1 MPTLRAVLIAAAIVG
16 GTGTTVGCA
25 SHGLVAPDAPLGRV
39 IIYRNGVAYFEREA
53 SVQDE
58 LTLEVPRDRVDDFL
72 KSLTVVD
79 TATGKSLPISYPTT
93 RTTSGSSIRMRIA
106 LPHGR
111 RDVRIAYVTES
122 PAWKPSYR
130 IVLDEPGEATLQ
142 SWAIVDNVSGETW
155 KRVVVGVGTTSALSF
170 RYDLHSVQM
179 VEREAIDGGTRLAHA
194 PPEGGSPYS
203 VEGTSVRVLA
213 DLDTAAVEAVA
224 SPKPTAIRD
233 SAGISLA
240 GTTAAESKYTVE
252 GAKVPDNFG
261 SVAVPRSFG
270 ATVSAPAKTPTPK
283 RTTPPREKMGV
294 ATLAAELKNGG
305 QRVRIE
311 GYAIPGE
318 TDRARAALRRANTL
332 RESLVEQG
340 IDARRIDVVG
350 HDALAP
356 SSGKVVRVVAVDDE
370 VTPVQ
375 ARTDDNEDGPAGS
388 ALFVSDGPMTLEA
401 GHSAM
406 VTLFEERTAAERV
419 YLYDPIS
426 TRGSKRFAFD
436 AVRIRNPTADTLDT
450 GPITVYAKNRFL
462 GEGLTEPVPPGATAI
477 VPFGLDRSIVIEPRV
492 DTREEIEL
500 LRKIERGI
508 ATTEMQRIRRTELEI
523 ANRGP
528 TDAKLFVRHHV
539 PSGWTLKEPPE
550 GMEQMRGDTLVPIT
564 VPANGSARLEL
575 EETMPITTAI
585 DIRSASGSRALE
597 VFLAAGRVD
606 PELRK
611 DLEAIVRARRELR
624 NVEDKLE
631 SRAGQMLGLR
641 TRVDEVTDQL
651 VALRKVGRAQ
661 ALSGDLAK
669 RARQLGAKLDELA
682 AEVTSLET
690 QRLERSIEL
699 SNLVAEMSLDRDLPR

>member
-1 MPTLRAVLIAAAIVG
+1 MLTLRALLVAAAIVG
-16 GTGTTVGCA
+16 GTGTSLGCA
-25 SHGLVAPDAPLGRV
+25 SRGLTPDAPLGRV

-58 LTLEVPRDRVDDFL
+58 LTLDVPRHRVDDFL

-79 TATGKSLPISYPTT
+79 AATGKSLPISYPTT

-106 LPHGR
+106 LPDGR

-130 IVLDEPGEATLQ
+130 IVLDETGEAELQ

-155 KRVVVGVGTTSALSF
+155 NRVIVGVGTTSALSF

-179 VEREAIDGGTRLAHA
+179 VEREAIDGGTKLAHA

-203 VEGTSVRVLA
+203 VEGTAVRVLA
-213 DLDTAAVEAVA
+213 DLDANALDEAAAT
-224 SPKPTAIRD
+224 PTVTQMRD

-240 GTTAAESKYTVE
+240 GTTSAESKYTVE
-252 GAKVPDNFG
+252 GSNISRDFTT
-261 SVAVPRSFG
+261 AVSSG
-270 ATVSAPAKTPTPK
+270 NLGAPATPK
-283 RTTPPREKMGV
+283 ASRAARSTPREKMSVG
-294 ATLAAELKNGG
+294 TLAAELKDSQ

-311 GYAIPGE
+311 GYALPSD

-332 RESLVEQG
+332 RESMVEQG
-340 IDARRIDVVG
+340 IDAQRIDVVG
-350 HDALAP
+350 HDTLAP
-356 SSGKVVRVVAVDDE
+356 SSHKVVRVVAIDDE
-370 VTPVQ
+370 TKPVQ
-375 ARTDDNEDGPAGS
+375 ARANDDDGEPSGS
-388 ALFVSDGPMTLEA
+388 ALFVADAPMTLEA

-462 GEGLTEPVPPGATAI
+462 GEGLTEPIPPGATAI
-477 VPFGLDRSIVIEPRV
+477 VPFGLDRSIVVEPQI

-508 ATTEMQRIRRTELEI
+508 ATTEMQRIRRTRLEI
-523 ANRGP
+523 ANRGA
-528 TDAKLFVRHHV
+528 TDTKLFVRHHV
-539 PSGWTLKEPPE
+539 PSGWTLKDPPE
-550 GMEQMRGDTLVPIT
+550 GIERMRGDMLVPVT
-564 VPANGSARLEL
+564 VPANGATRLEL

-597 VFLAAGRVD
+597 VFLDEGRVD
-606 PELRK
+606 PALRK
-611 DLEAIVRARRELR
+611 DLEAIVQVQRELR
-624 NVEDKLE
+624 NVEHELD
-631 SRAGQMLGLR
+631 SRTGQMLGLR
-641 TRVDEVTDQL
+641 ARVDEITDQL

-669 RARQLGAKLDELA
+669 RARQLGAKLDEIA
-682 AEVTSLET
+682 AEVTTLET

-699 SNLVAEMSLDRDLPR
+699 SNLVAEVTLDRDSPR